1 MNTQPA
7 KATHLLKRNT
17 TLTTSIFDAKNKTTL
32 MPKTLQ
38 TLILLTFTLAAHL
51 GFSQGTISSVV
62 PSSGTANQTLNVVIR
77 GNGTNFNASSVVS
90 FGIGITVQSVQAQ
103 NTETIMARIEIT
115 AAASAGDHDVT
126 VTTNGSPTVLFNG
139 FDVFTT
145 GNQVTIQLM
154 VMPLNSISLSDFDQ
168 NNLQNSPLLF
178 TVSIYN
184 DAVAK
189 PNCRVELTL
198 TGEKYGLIGTAVKT
212 KKSNSNPLNLASGEN
227 YAFNNK
233 DFDKYEMNG
242 SNQTFF
248 QNAIKTGTLPSDI
261 YTYTIKF
268 FDKLVGGT
276 PIGSADG
283 SNVIVNQVTR
293 PELIAP
299 GTPFTSQAETQR
311 NKNPLFQWF
320 SQGSSFDLSVYQ
332 VLAGQKTPEEVT
344 LNRPIFIHKDIK
356 STSFLYPSNAEL
368 LEEGKTYAWQIKLNT
383 SPNTTGNTQI
393 PSEVNWYRFEAA
405 GQAPLQV
412 NNLKVDPEE
421 AFLLQGKSQIFNVKA
436 YTAANEPVPNLKV
449 EWRVIPTDAGT
460 IDQTGLFTAS
470 STKTGSCAI
479 IAKFGDI
486 QEYATVTISNF
497 SFEEWGM
504 KKFVQQLFGLP
515 DAK

>member
-17 TLTTSIFDAKNKTTL
+17 TLTTSISDAKNKTTL

-51 GFSQGTISSVV
+51 GFSQVVISSIV
-62 PSSGTANQTLNVVIR
+62 PSSGTANQTLDVIIR
-77 GNGTNFNASSVVS
+77 GNGTNFGPSSVVS
-90 FGIGITVQSVQAQ
+90 FGTGITVQNVQAQ
-103 NTETIMARIEIT
+103 NIETIMARIEIT
-115 AAASAGDHDVT
+115 AAASAGYHDVT
-126 VTTNGSPTVLFNG
+126 VTTNGSPVVLANG
-139 FDVFTT
+139 FDVFAA
-145 GNQVTIQLM
+145 GGQVTIQLM

-178 TVSIYN
+178 TVTIYN
-184 DAVAK
+184 DAVPK
-189 PNCRVELTL
+189 TNCRAELTL
-198 TGEKYGLIGTAVKT
+198 SGAKYGIIGTAIKT
-212 KKSNSNPLNLASGEN
+212 KNLESITASQVIT
-227 YAFNNK
+227 FNNK
-233 DFDKYEMNG
+233 EFDNYKIASGN
-242 SNQTFF
+242 SAFF
-248 QNAIKTGTLPSDI
+248 DNAIKTGTLPSDV
-261 YTYTIKF
+261 YTYTIKLY
-268 FDKLVGGT
+268 DKLVGGP
-276 PIGSADG
+276 PIGEADG
-283 SNVIVNQVTR
+283 TNVIVNQVTR

-320 SQGSSFDLSVYQ
+320 SQGNSFDLSVFQ

-344 LNRPIFIHKDIK
+344 LNRPIFIQKDIK
-356 STSFLYPSNAEL
+356 GTSFLYPANAEL

-383 SPNTTGNTQI
+383 SPNTTGNTQL

-412 NNLKVDPEE
+412 HNLKVDPEE

-436 YTAANEPVPNLKV
+436 YTAANEPTPNLKV